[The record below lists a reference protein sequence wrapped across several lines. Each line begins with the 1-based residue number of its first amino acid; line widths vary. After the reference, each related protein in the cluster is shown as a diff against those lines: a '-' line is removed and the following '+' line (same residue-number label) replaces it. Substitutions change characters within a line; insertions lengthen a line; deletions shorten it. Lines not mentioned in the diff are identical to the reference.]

1 MKSYTLK
8 FFPAYSVLLFGRSH
22 RHLGVHKGER
32 ERIGRG
38 DEGED
43 AGGPQRD
50 LHPHTQLTPP
60 WPPPPPISPT
70 HVAYPFRDR
79 KIKFSHPPKS
89 CLIGE
94 GHDTLDLINHFT
106 LLSLHSLSSLLRTA
120 QIDGSPGLSLCT
132 LTIPSALPATSN
144 FTESN
149 TCTYWRRLGNDEYWY
164 CASRVESGSDSPDSP
179 VLT

>member
-1 MKSYTLK
+1 MWDWRLFTPSYDWWI
-8 FFPAYSVLLFGRSH
+8 GRVNGGEGRRA
-22 RHLGVHKGER
+22 RHLRMTVNSS
-32 ERIGRG
+32 
-38 DEGED
+38 
-43 AGGPQRD
+43 AG
-50 LHPHTQLTPP
+50 
-60 WPPPPPISPT
+60 PPPPISPT